1 MTAGYSGTPL
11 WKKLGLK
18 DGGTLAVVNAPASF
32 IDDLGLDDSGATSQ
46 SPGDAGWTPKAVPK
60 GSGNRPKRWP
70 DNIRKGLK
78 ADEMLCIVFVGD
90 RAGLEKQ
97 IATAAKKLHRDG
109 SLWISWPKKSSK
121 LFKDLTEDGIRDVVL
136 PMGLVDVKVCAVND
150 DWSGLK
156 LMVRKELRSGWN
168 K

>member
-18 DGGTLAVVNAPASF
+18 EGGTLATVGAPTSF
-32 IDDLGLDDSGATSQ
+32 PDDLGELPPGA
-46 SPGDAGWTPKAVPK
+46 
-60 GSGNRPKRWP
+60 
-70 DNIRKGLK
+70 NIRGGLK
-78 ADEMLCIVFVGD
+78 ADEALCIVFVGD
-90 RAGLEKQ
+90 RATLERQ
-97 IATAAKKLHRDG
+97 VAIAAKKLHRDG

-121 LFKDLTEDGIRDVVL
+121 LFKDLTEDGIRHVVL

-156 LMVRKELRSGWN
+156 LMVRKELRAGWS

>member
-18 DGGTLAVVNAPASF
+18 EGGTLAAVNAPASF
-32 IDDLGLDDSGATSQ
+32 EDDLGDLPPGA
-46 SPGDAGWTPKAVPK
+46 
-60 GSGNRPKRWP
+60 
-70 DNIRKGLK
+70 NIRKGLK
-78 ADEMLCIVFVGD
+78 AEEMLCIVFVAD
-90 RAGLEKQ
+90 RAALEKQ
-97 IATAAKKLHRDG
+97 VAIASKKLHRDG

-156 LMVRKELRSGWN
+156 LMVRKELRGGWN
-168 K
+168 T